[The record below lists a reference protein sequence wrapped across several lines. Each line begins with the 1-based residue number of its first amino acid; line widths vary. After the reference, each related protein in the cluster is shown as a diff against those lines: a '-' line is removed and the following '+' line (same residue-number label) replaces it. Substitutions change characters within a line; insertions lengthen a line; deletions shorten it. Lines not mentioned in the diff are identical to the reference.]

1 MFIFCCHFVMMAFRI
16 CAKYRCL
23 QGVCKQ
29 IGIGVQIWIQR
40 ESERGCA
47 ADGVGCRSVGGV
59 GCWWCADGRCVS
71 MVVCPLLSCR
81 SVSPSRGGGGASQ
94 MRNARGG
101 G

>member
-1 MFIFCCHFVMMAFRI
+1 MSA
-16 CAKYRCL
+16 
-23 QGVCKQ
+23 
-29 IGIGVQIWIQR
+29 IGDKTKMDRGANTDSKEGR
-40 ESERGCA
+40 KGCA
-47 ADGVGCRSVGGV
+47 ADGVGCRSVDGV
-59 GCWWCADGRCVS
+59 GCRWGVGGRCVS